1 MAASVQKLG
10 LVIVGNVDVCK
21 KLTFDKLVHDTNAD
35 EPIVVTEFGIVTE
48 VRLVQLWN
56 ALVPILV
63 TELGIVTEVRPVQLW
78 NALVPI
84 VVSPNDNVT
93 EVIPVQRWNAL
104 VPILVTEL
112 GIITE
117 VRTESWNVYVEILVT
132 LYIIPLGSVI
142 VLGIVI
148 TPVADELY
156 AIAAS
161 VTLVL

>member
-1 MAASVQKLG
+1 MAALVQKLG
-10 LVIVGNVDVCK
+10 LVIVGKVDVCK

-48 VRLVQLWN
+48 VRHVQL
-56 ALVPILV
+56 
-63 TELGIVTEVRPVQLW
+63 
-78 NALVPI
+78 
-84 VVSPNDNVT
+84 
-93 EVIPVQRWNAL
+93 WNAL